1 MLTTGMRDII
11 TDSIMK
17 TLQVRLVIQFYK
29 IKNLICNDLAEN
41 LLIDMVF
48 LTSPSFDFGFQ
59 FQVYD
64 SGNSN

>member
-48 LTSPSFDFGFQ
+48 
-59 FQVYD
+59 
-64 SGNSN
+64 